1 MKDTDPSGIAIIVDA
16 LTDNKNRTASQCPK
30 RIHQR
35 EAEALEHRAVYPTCF
50 DEKGQIIIDKEECDM
65 DADDLMML
73 ALDAGAEDFSEE
85 EDSFEI
91 LTAPDDFS
99 ACPREAL
106 EKEGVPMASGRSHH
120 DPSELC

>member
-1 MKDTDPSGIAIIVDA
+1 M
-16 LTDNKNRTASQCPK
+16 
-30 RIHQR
+30 
-35 EAEALEHRAVYPTCF
+35 F

-85 EDSFEI
+85 EDSYEI

-99 ACPREAL
+99 AVREAL
-106 EKEGVPMASGRSHH
+106 EEEGVPMAGGRGHA
-120 DPSELC
+120 